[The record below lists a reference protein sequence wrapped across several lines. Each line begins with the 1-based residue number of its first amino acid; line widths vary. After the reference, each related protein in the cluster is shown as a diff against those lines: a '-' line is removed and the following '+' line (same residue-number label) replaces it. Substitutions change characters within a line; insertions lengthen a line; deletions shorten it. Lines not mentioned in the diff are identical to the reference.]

1 MIRPLLLLLL
11 CLAGAPATAAPA
23 ADLWPRWQR
32 HDQASTLRVDHGAW
46 GRILA
51 RHVKP
56 QADGSTA
63 FAYGEMSAADR
74 QALAAYLADMQQVAV
89 SLLARP
95 AQLAYWIN
103 LYNALTVETILEHYP
118 VASIR
123 DIDISPGL
131 FSDGPWGA
139 RLAAVEG
146 ESLSLD
152 DIEHRIL
159 RPIWR
164 DPRIHYAVNCASRG
178 CPDLQPEPFLGD
190 SVDQQLNAAAVDY
203 VNDRRGV
210 RLEGDELVVSSIYR
224 WFVGDFGGDERGVL
238 RHLSAYAA
246 PPLAME
252 LAGREAIDGYAYDWS
267 LNDAPAE
274 R

>member
-1 MIRPLLLLLL
+1 MIRPLLLLVL
-11 CLAGAPATAAPA
+11 CLAGAPAAAAPA

-32 HDQASTLRVDHGAW
+32 HDPASTLSVDHGPW
-46 GRILA
+46 GRLLA

-56 QADGSTA
+56 LPDGSTA
-63 FAYGEMSAADR
+63 FAYGAVSAADR
-74 QALAAYLADMQQVAV
+74 KALEAYLADMQKVAV

-159 RPIWR
+159 RPIWG

-178 CPDLQPEPFLGD
+178 CPDLQPEPFLAER
-190 SVDQQLNAAAVDY
+190 VDHQLSAAAIDY
-203 VNDRRGV
+203 VNHPRGV
-210 RLEGDELVVSSIYR
+210 ALEGGEIVVSSIYR
-224 WFVGDFGGDERGVL
+224 WFVEDFGGDERGVL
-238 RHLSAYAA
+238 RHLAAFAA

-252 LAGREAIDGYAYDWS
+252 LAGRDAIDGYAYDWS
-267 LNDAPAE
+267 LNDVPAG